1 MVQINELETER
12 LKLRQWGKQDLP
24 HFASLNA
31 DPKVMNFFP
40 NIRTVNESNLL
51 AERLSGLIEN
61 NGWGFWA
68 VECKADRAFM
78 GFVGLHNCESN
89 LPFSPAIEIGWRL
102 ARKHWG
108 NGYAPE
114 AAKASLNFAFT
125 TLNLNEVVSFTANN
139 NKKSIAV
146 MRNIGMIDTQRN
158 FKHPNIADGHPLK
171 EHVLFKITKDQF
183 TSLS

>member
-12 LKLRQWGKQDLP
+12 LKLRQWGKSDLP

-68 VECKADRAFM
+68 VECKADSNFI

-102 ARKHWG
+102 ARKYWG
-108 NGYAPE
+108 NGYATE
-114 AAKASLNFAFT
+114 AAKESLNFAFT

-158 FKHPNIADGHPLK
+158 FEHPNIEDDHPLK